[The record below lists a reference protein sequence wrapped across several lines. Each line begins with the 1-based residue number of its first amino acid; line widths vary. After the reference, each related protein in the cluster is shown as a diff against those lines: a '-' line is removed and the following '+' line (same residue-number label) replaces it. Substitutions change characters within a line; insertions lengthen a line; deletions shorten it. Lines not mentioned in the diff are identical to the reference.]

1 MKKTL
6 YTVTLVLLIAVFL
19 VSGIMV
25 VNYFVE
31 SKAQAEEFEK
41 LQQLKEE
48 SATKPT
54 ETKPLPTETQ
64 GTDPTETEP
73 QGPTEP
79 QILPDYSEI
88 VKLNS
93 DMAGWIT
100 IEGTE
105 IDYPVMHTPQEPNL
119 YLKKNFNREYSAH
132 GCIYAREEC
141 DLNEPSDN
149 ITLYG
154 HNMMD
159 GSMFAALHKYASKDK
174 WDENPLIIF
183 NTLYEYHTYKIFAV
197 FKTEASM
204 DAGFRYH
211 QFVDAEDEAD
221 FNDFIEECKKLSFY
235 DTGITPVYG
244 DKIICLSTCEYTL
257 ANGRLVVA
265 AVRIS

>member
-64 GTDPTETEP
+64 GTDPMETEP

-100 IEGTE
+100 MEGTE

>member
-6 YTVTLVLLIAVFL
+6 YTVTLVLLVAVFI

-41 LQQLKEE
+41 LQQMKEDA
-48 SATKPT
+48 ATKPT
-54 ETKPLPTETQ
+54 ETTPLPTETE
-64 GTDPTETEP
+64 GTEPTETE
-73 QGPTEP
+73 GPTEP

-88 VKLNS
+88 VKMNA

-100 IEGTE
+100 IEGTD
-105 IDYPVMHTPQEPNL
+105 IDYPVMHTPDEPNF
-119 YLKKNFNREYSAH
+119 YLKRNFSKENSAH

-141 DLNEPSDN
+141 NLDEPSDN

-159 GSMFAALHKYASKDK
+159 GSMFAGLHKYASKDK
-174 WDENPLIIF
+174 WEENPLIIF

-211 QFVDAEDEAD
+211 QFVNAESEAD
-221 FNDFIEECKKLSFY
+221 FNEFVDTCKRLSFY

-244 DKIICLSTCEYTL
+244 DKIITLSTCEYTL